1 MKKFHHYL
9 AESERTYDY
18 RIKILGDVPPT
29 FIKDLEQKL
38 EQFDIV
44 KMSGKK
50 TTPVQKLLKDFP
62 NEENDMVTSVDVSFR
77 YPAIEPQIQQ
87 LAQLLGFNP
96 NRIRLLTQPY
106 VNSIDNE
113 ISEINTQNKDLIA
126 DTDYPAPNAEQQA
139 LKKDYSGD
147 PYKHAVLQ
155 NAYRSDFTVAGG
167 KTPPAKTTND
177 IKQDT
182 KSPMTDIK
190 RMPRPATFAT
200 PRG

>member
-1 MKKFHHYL
+1 MKKFHQYL

-50 TTPVQKLLKDFP
+50 TTPVQRLLKDFP
-62 NEENDMVTSVDVSFR
+62 EAENDMVTSVDVSFR

-96 NRIRLLTQPY
+96 NRIRLLTQSY
-106 VNSIDNE
+106 VDGMDKE
-113 ISEINTQNKDLIA
+113 ISDINTQNKDLIA
-126 DTDYPAPNAEQQA
+126 DTDYPAPDAKQQE

-182 KSPMTDIK
+182 KSPMSDIK
-190 RMPRPATFAT
+190 RTPKPATFAT

>member
-50 TTPVQKLLKDFP
+50 TTPVQRLLKDFP

-113 ISEINTQNKDLIA
+113 MSEINTQNKDLIA

-177 IKQDT
+177 IKQDN

>member
-1 MKKFHHYL
+1 MKKFHQYL

-50 TTPVQKLLKDFP
+50 TTPVQRLLKDFP

-87 LAQLLGFNP
+87 LAQLLGFSP
-96 NRIRLLTQPY
+96 NRIRLLTQSY
-106 VNSIDNE
+106 VDSMDKE
-113 ISEINTQNKDLIA
+113 ISDINTQNKDLIA
-126 DTDYPAPNAEQQA
+126 DTDYPAPDAKQQE

-182 KSPMTDIK
+182 TSPMTRIT
-190 RMPRPATFAT
+190 RTPRPATFAT

>member
-50 TTPVQKLLKDFP
+50 TTPVQRLLKDFP
-62 NEENDMVTSVDVSFR
+62 EAENDMVTSVDVSFR

-96 NRIRLLTQPY
+96 NRIRLLTQSY
-106 VNSIDNE
+106 VDSMDKE
-113 ISEINTQNKDLIA
+113 ISDINAQNKDLIA
-126 DTDYPAPNAEQQA
+126 DTDYPAPDAEQQA

>member
-44 KMSGKK
+44 RMSGKK
-50 TTPVQKLLKDFP
+50 TTPVQRLLKDFP

-87 LAQLLGFNP
+87 LAQLLGFSP
-96 NRIRLLTQPY
+96 NRIRLLTQSY
-106 VNSIDNE
+106 VDSIDNE

>member
-1 MKKFHHYL
+1 MKKFHQYL

-106 VNSIDNE
+106 VNSIDKE
-113 ISEINTQNKDLIA
+113 MSDITAQNKDLIA
-126 DTDYPAPNAEQQA
+126 DTDYPAPDAEQQA

-190 RMPRPATFAT
+190 RTPKPATFAT

>member
-1 MKKFHHYL
+1 MKKFHQYL

-50 TTPVQKLLKDFP
+50 TTPVQRLLKDFP

-177 IKQDT
+177 IKQDN

>member
-1 MKKFHHYL
+1 MKKFHQYL

-50 TTPVQKLLKDFP
+50 TTPVQRLLKDFP
-62 NEENDMVTSVDVSFR
+62 EAENDMVTSVDVSFR

-87 LAQLLGFNP
+87 LAQLLGFSP
-96 NRIRLLTQPY
+96 NRIRLLTQSY
-106 VNSIDNE
+106 VDSMDKE
-113 ISEINTQNKDLIA
+113 ISDINTQNKDLIA
-126 DTDYPAPNAEQQA
+126 DTDYPAPDAEQQE

-177 IKQDT
+177 IKQDN
-182 KSPMTDIK
+182 KSPMSDIK
-190 RMPRPATFAT
+190 RTPKPATFAT

>member
-1 MKKFHHYL
+1 MKKFHQYL

-44 KMSGKK
+44 RMSGKK

-87 LAQLLGFNP
+87 LAQLLGFSP
-96 NRIRLLTQPY
+96 NRIRLLTQPH
-106 VNSIDNE
+106 VDSMDKE
-113 ISEINTQNKDLIA
+113 IAEITAQNKDLIA

-147 PYKHAVLQ
+147 PYQHAVLQ

-182 KSPMTDIK
+182 NSPMTRITRTPK
-190 RMPRPATFAT
+190 PATFAT

>member
-1 MKKFHHYL
+1 MKKFHQYL

-50 TTPVQKLLKDFP
+50 TTPVQRLLKDFP

-106 VNSIDNE
+106 VDSIDKE
-113 ISEINTQNKDLIA
+113 MSDITAQNKDLIA
-126 DTDYPAPNAEQQA
+126 DTDYPAPDAEQQA

>member
-1 MKKFHHYL
+1 MKKFHQYL

-50 TTPVQKLLKDFP
+50 TTPVQRLLKDFP

-106 VNSIDNE
+106 VNSIDKE
-113 ISEINTQNKDLIA
+113 MSDITAQNKDLIA
-126 DTDYPAPNAEQQA
+126 DTDYPAPDAEQQA

-177 IKQDT
+177 IKQDN

>member
-38 EQFDIV
+38 QQFDIV

-50 TTPVQKLLKDFP
+50 TTPVQRLLKDFP

-87 LAQLLGFNP
+87 LAQLLGFSP

-106 VNSIDNE
+106 VDSIDNE

>member
-1 MKKFHHYL
+1 MKKFHQYL

-62 NEENDMVTSVDVSFR
+62 GAENDMVTSVDVSFR

-87 LAQLLGFNP
+87 LAQLLGFSP
-96 NRIRLLTQPY
+96 NRIRLLTQSY
-106 VNSIDNE
+106 VDSMDKE
-113 ISEINTQNKDLIA
+113 ISDINTQNKDLIA
-126 DTDYPAPNAEQQA
+126 DTDYPAPDAKQQE

-177 IKQDT
+177 IKQDN
-182 KSPMTDIK
+182 KSPMSDIK
-190 RMPRPATFAT
+190 RTPKPATFAT

>member
-44 KMSGKK
+44 RMSGKK

-106 VNSIDNE
+106 VDSIDNE

-190 RMPRPATFAT
+190 RTPKPATFAT

>member
-50 TTPVQKLLKDFP
+50 TTPVQRLLKDFP

-106 VNSIDNE
+106 VDSIDNE

-182 KSPMTDIK
+182 KSPMTDVK

>member
-29 FIKDLEQKL
+29 FIKDLSQKL

-106 VNSIDNE
+106 VDSIDKE
-113 ISEINTQNKDLIA
+113 MSDINAQNKDLIA
-126 DTDYPAPNAEQQA
+126 DTDYPAPDAEQQA

-182 KSPMTDIK
+182 KSPMSDIK
-190 RMPRPATFAT
+190 RTPRPATFAT

>member
-1 MKKFHHYL
+1 MKKFHQYL

-50 TTPVQKLLKDFP
+50 TTPVQRLLKDFP
-62 NEENDMVTSVDVSFR
+62 NEENEMVTSVDVSFR

-96 NRIRLLTQPY
+96 NRIRLLTQPH
-106 VNSIDNE
+106 VESMDKE
-113 ISEINTQNKDLIA
+113 IAEITAQNKDLIA

-147 PYKHAVLQ
+147 PYQHSVLQ

-177 IKQDT
+177 IKQDN

>member
-50 TTPVQKLLKDFP
+50 TTPVQRLLKDFP

-87 LAQLLGFNP
+87 LAQLLGFSP

-182 KSPMTDIK
+182 KSPMTDVK

>member
-29 FIKDLEQKL
+29 FVKDLEQKL
-38 EQFDIV
+38 QQFDIV

-50 TTPVQKLLKDFP
+50 TTPVQRLLKDFP

-106 VNSIDNE
+106 VDSIDNE

-182 KSPMTDIK
+182 KSPMTDVK

>member
-38 EQFDIV
+38 QQFDIV

-50 TTPVQKLLKDFP
+50 TTPVQRLLKDFP

-87 LAQLLGFNP
+87 LAQLLGFSP
-96 NRIRLLTQPY
+96 NRIRLLTQPH
-106 VNSIDNE
+106 VDGMEKE
-113 ISEINTQNKDLIA
+113 IADITAQNKDLIA
-126 DTDYPAPNAEQQA
+126 DTDYPAPDAKQQE

-147 PYKHAVLQ
+147 PYNHAVLQ

-177 IKQDT
+177 IKQGV

-190 RMPRPATFAT
+190 RTPKPATFAT

>member
-1 MKKFHHYL
+1 MKKFHQYL

-50 TTPVQKLLKDFP
+50 TTPVQRLLKDFP
-62 NEENDMVTSVDVSFR
+62 EAENDMVTSVDVSFR

-96 NRIRLLTQPY
+96 NRIRLLTQSY
-106 VNSIDNE
+106 VDSMDKE
-113 ISEINTQNKDLIA
+113 ISDINTQNKDLIA
-126 DTDYPAPNAEQQA
+126 DTDYPAPDARQQE

-182 KSPMTDIK
+182 KSPMSDIK
-190 RMPRPATFAT
+190 RTPKPATFAT

>member
-50 TTPVQKLLKDFP
+50 TTPVQRLLKDFP

-106 VNSIDNE
+106 VDSIDNE
-113 ISEINTQNKDLIA
+113 MSEINAQNKDLIA

>member
-38 EQFDIV
+38 QQFDIV
-44 KMSGKK
+44 RMSGKK
-50 TTPVQKLLKDFP
+50 TTPVQRLLKDFP

-106 VNSIDNE
+106 VDSIDKE
-113 ISEINTQNKDLIA
+113 ISDINTQNKDLIA

>member
-87 LAQLLGFNP
+87 LAQLLGFYP
-96 NRIRLLTQPY
+96 NRIRLLTQPH
-106 VNSIDNE
+106 VESIDNE
-113 ISEINTQNKDLIA
+113 IAEITAQNKDLIA

-147 PYKHAVLQ
+147 PYQHAVLQ

-182 KSPMTDIK
+182 KSPMSDIK
-190 RMPRPATFAT
+190 RTPRPATFAT

>member
-1 MKKFHHYL
+1 MKKFHQYL

-18 RIKILGDVPPT
+18 RIKILGDVPPN

-50 TTPVQKLLKDFP
+50 TTPVQRLLKDFP
-62 NEENDMVTSVDVSFR
+62 EAENDMVTSVDVSFR

-87 LAQLLGFNP
+87 LAQLLGFSP
-96 NRIRLLTQPY
+96 NRIRLLTQAY
-106 VNSIDNE
+106 VDSMDKE
-113 ISEINTQNKDLIA
+113 ISDITAQNKDLIS
-126 DTDYPAPNAEQQA
+126 DTDYPAPDAEQQA

-190 RMPRPATFAT
+190 RTPKPATFAT

>member
-18 RIKILGDVPPT
+18 RIKILGEAPPT

-106 VNSIDNE
+106 VDSIDKE
-113 ISEINTQNKDLIA
+113 ISDINTQNKDLIA
-126 DTDYPAPNAEQQA
+126 DTDYPAPDAEQQA

-182 KSPMTDIK
+182 KSPMTDVK

>member
-44 KMSGKK
+44 RMSGKK
-50 TTPVQKLLKDFP
+50 TTPVQRLLKDFP

-87 LAQLLGFNP
+87 LAQLLGFSP

-106 VNSIDNE
+106 VDSIDNE

>member
-50 TTPVQKLLKDFP
+50 TTPVQRLLKDFP

-106 VNSIDNE
+106 VDSIDNE

>member
-1 MKKFHHYL
+1 MKKFHQYL

-50 TTPVQKLLKDFP
+50 TTPVQRLLKDFP

-96 NRIRLLTQPY
+96 NRIRLLTQPH
-106 VNSIDNE
+106 VESMEKE
-113 ISEINTQNKDLIA
+113 IADINAQNKDLIA
-126 DTDYPAPNAEQQA
+126 DTDYPAPDAEQQA

-190 RMPRPATFAT
+190 RTPKPATFAT

>member
-1 MKKFHHYL
+1 MKKFHQYL

-44 KMSGKK
+44 RMSGKK
-50 TTPVQKLLKDFP
+50 TTPVQRLLKDFP

-106 VNSIDNE
+106 VNSIDKE
-113 ISEINTQNKDLIA
+113 ISDINTQNKDLIA
-126 DTDYPAPNAEQQA
+126 DTDYPAPDAEQQA

>member
-1 MKKFHHYL
+1 MKKFHQYL

-50 TTPVQKLLKDFP
+50 TTPVQRLLKDFP

-87 LAQLLGFNP
+87 LAQLMGFSP
-96 NRIRLLTQPY
+96 NRIRLLTQSY
-106 VNSIDNE
+106 VDSTDKEMSDI
-113 ISEINTQNKDLIA
+113 TAQNKDLIA
-126 DTDYPAPNAEQQA
+126 DTDYPAPDAEQQA

-182 KSPMTDIK
+182 KSPMSDIK
-190 RMPRPATFAT
+190 RTPKPATFAT

>member
-38 EQFDIV
+38 QQFDIV

-50 TTPVQKLLKDFP
+50 TTPVQRLLKDFP

-96 NRIRLLTQPY
+96 NRIRLLTQPH
-106 VNSIDNE
+106 VESMDKE
-113 ISEINTQNKDLIA
+113 IADITAQNKDLIN
-126 DTDYPAPNAEQQA
+126 DTDYPAPDAEQQA

-147 PYKHAVLQ
+147 PYKHSVLQ

-190 RMPRPATFAT
+190 RTPRPATFAT

>member
-1 MKKFHHYL
+1 MKKFHQYL

-50 TTPVQKLLKDFP
+50 TTPVQRLLKDFP
-62 NEENDMVTSVDVSFR
+62 EAENDMVTSVDVSFR

-87 LAQLLGFNP
+87 LAQLLGFSP
-96 NRIRLLTQPY
+96 NRIRLLTQSY
-106 VNSIDNE
+106 VDSIDKE
-113 ISEINTQNKDLIA
+113 ISDINAQNKDLIA
-126 DTDYPAPNAEQQA
+126 DTDYPAPDAEQQA

-155 NAYRSDFTVAGG
+155 NAYRSDFTVAGHH
-167 KTPPAKTTND
+167 KSND
-177 IKQDT
+177 SYQT
-182 KSPMTDIK
+182 H
-190 RMPRPATFAT
+190 A
-200 PRG
+200 

>member
-50 TTPVQKLLKDFP
+50 TTPVQRLLKDFP

-87 LAQLLGFNP
+87 LAQLLGFSP

-106 VNSIDNE
+106 VDSIDKE

-126 DTDYPAPNAEQQA
+126 DTDYPAPDAEQQA

>member
-1 MKKFHHYL
+1 MKKFHQYL

-38 EQFDIV
+38 QQFDII

-96 NRIRLLTQPY
+96 NRIRLLTQPH
-106 VNSIDNE
+106 VESMDKE
-113 ISEINTQNKDLIA
+113 IADITAQNKDLIA
-126 DTDYPAPNAEQQA
+126 DTDYPAPDAEQQA

-177 IKQDT
+177 IKQDN
-182 KSPMTDIK
+182 KSPMSDIK
-190 RMPRPATFAT
+190 RTPKPATFAT

>member
-18 RIKILGDVPPT
+18 RIKILGDVPST

-38 EQFDIV
+38 QQFDIV

-50 TTPVQKLLKDFP
+50 TTPVQRLLKDFP

-106 VNSIDNE
+106 VDSIDNE

-182 KSPMTDIK
+182 KSPMTDVK

>member
-29 FIKDLEQKL
+29 FIKDMEQKL

-50 TTPVQKLLKDFP
+50 TTPVQRLLKDFP

-113 ISEINTQNKDLIA
+113 IAEINTQNKDLIA

-190 RMPRPATFAT
+190 RTPKPATFAT

>member
-87 LAQLLGFNP
+87 LAQLLGFSP
-96 NRIRLLTQPY
+96 NRIRLLTQSY
-106 VNSIDNE
+106 VDSIDNE

-182 KSPMTDIK
+182 KSPMTDVK

>member
-1 MKKFHHYL
+1 MKKFHQYL

-62 NEENDMVTSVDVSFR
+62 EAENDMVTSVDVSFR

-96 NRIRLLTQPY
+96 NRIRLLTQPH
-106 VNSIDNE
+106 VESIDNE
-113 ISEINTQNKDLIA
+113 IAEITAQNKDLIA

>member
-1 MKKFHHYL
+1 MKKFHQYL

-44 KMSGKK
+44 RMSGKK
-50 TTPVQKLLKDFP
+50 TTPVQRLLKDFP

-106 VNSIDNE
+106 VDSIDKDMSD
-113 ISEINTQNKDLIA
+113 ITAQNKDLIA
-126 DTDYPAPNAEQQA
+126 DTDYPAPDAEQQA